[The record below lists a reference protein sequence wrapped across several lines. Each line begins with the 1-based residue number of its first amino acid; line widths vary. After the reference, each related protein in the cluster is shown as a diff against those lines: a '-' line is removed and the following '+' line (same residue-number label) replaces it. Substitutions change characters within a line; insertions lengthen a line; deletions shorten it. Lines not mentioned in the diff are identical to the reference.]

1 LIINDYKKLSIIIAN
16 YNAEKLLEECLKSIY
31 EGTKRIWF
39 EISVVDNKSSD
50 ASTLMV
56 KEKFPNV
63 KLIENE
69 RNEGFIKANNK
80 IIGTK

>member
-1 LIINDYKKLSIIIAN
+1 MNDYKKLSIIIVN

-31 EGTKRIWF
+31 EETKRISF
-39 EISVVDNKSSD
+39 EICVVDNKSTD
-50 ASTLMV
+50 VSTRIV
-56 KEKFPNV
+56 REKFPSV